1 MKIKKNDTG
10 STDAPSTSLLL
21 SFYFSVFLV
30 LYIFFFFLRIVL
42 LLPGWFTCTSSPLF
56 HPHFSSRIYIHTY
69 TPRTQLHSAMKVYIP
84 SYTRSCA
91 MAASIPL
98 LCLFSYTTRTFTII
112 LCLTFAVSLQNLSVH
127 LIVAAFP
134 AGQEQEE
141 NSEREKTTRTL
152 TASRLTKRTRTRERR
167 EGVAHAR
174 ELDTLGRGRNRR
186 PGQCKPGSLPVDIG
200 NVRFFAC
207 FVYSSLIYY
216 THARTRII
224 FNVLNNY
231 L

>member
-91 MAASIPL
+91 MAAQYSTSLSL
-98 LCLFSYTTRTFTII
+98 LLYYPHIYHHSLSNLCRVIIESLCSPHSRGFPRGTRARGKFREREND
-112 LCLTFAVSLQNLSVH
+112 AH
-127 LIVAAFP
+127 P
-134 AGQEQEE
+134 HGQQVDEE
-141 NSEREKTTRTL
+141 NKNKREEGRGG
-152 TASRLTKRTRTRERR
+152 TRERTR
-167 EGVAHAR
+167 H
-174 ELDTLGRGRNRR
+174 
-186 PGQCKPGSLPVDIG
+186 PG
-200 NVRFFAC
+200 
-207 FVYSSLIYY
+207 
-216 THARTRII
+216 
-224 FNVLNNY
+224 
-231 L
+231 